1 MDVAKPTLLIVEDD
15 LDKAD
20 MLNAY
25 FRVQGYEV
33 LTVNWG
39 EDGVRTAQT
48 GNPDLVILDLET
60 VDLDEMPLFKQLKT
74 KGKKLPVIIMTD
86 LSAAEA
92 KKQACVLGAC
102 RILAKS
108 EATLGNLIKTTRQTV
123 KK

>member
-1 MDVAKPTLLIVEDD
+1 MAKALIVTDDEAARYLYEMAITFQKIEVAAVRTIRDAVAKIERS
-15 LDKAD
+15 
-20 MLNAY
+20 
-25 FRVQGYEV
+25 F
-33 LTVNWG
+33 
-39 EDGVRTAQT
+39 
-48 GNPDLVILDLET
+48 PDLVILDLET